1 MSQQTLLLA
10 RCSGNDG
17 VSNQPLLM
25 TNTDH
30 RAAIALCESLDQLQE
45 YVQKQPKALDVVFDV
60 CEHWVYEALVIR
72 MEGEC

>member
-1 MSQQTLLLA
+1 VSQQALCLEGP
-10 RCSGNDG
+10 RPDDG
-17 VSNQPLLM
+17 VSNQPMLM
-25 TNTDH
+25 TTTDH
-30 RAAIALCESLDQLQE
+30 RAAIALCESLDQLQD

>member
-1 MSQQTLLLA
+1 
-10 RCSGNDG
+10 
-17 VSNQPLLM
+17 M
-25 TNTDH
+25 TTTTDH
-30 RAAIALCESLDQLQE
+30 RAAIALCQSLDQLQD

>member
-1 MSQQTLLLA
+1 MPWGLTLTRA
-10 RCSGNDG
+10 RGNDG

-25 TNTDH
+25 TTTDH

-45 YVQKQPKALDVVFDV
+45 YVQSQPKALDVVFDV

>member
-1 MSQQTLLLA
+1 MLSLDTGQGQ
-10 RCSGNDG
+10 GNDG

-25 TNTDH
+25 TTTDH
-30 RAAIALCESLDQLQE
+30 RAAIALCESLDQLQD

-72 MEGEC
+72 IEGEC